1 MEGGRRG
8 GGEGEQ
14 GGERKQGENV
24 SVDTAKH
31 RHLF

>member
-1 MEGGRRG
+1 MEGGRG
-8 GGEGEQ
+8 GGKWEQ

-31 RHLF
+31 SHLF